1 LRSRRNTLKV
11 LLDTSFILPT
21 LGIDLGGEIDRGIR
35 RLRELEAEIYYSR
48 FSILEALWIASR
60 IARRGSFDYDR
71 FRVGLRSIMESG
83 RYNLVDEGCEV
94 FENAFK
100 LYMLGHR
107 DLIDNILYSI
117 SIALDI
123 KLLTVDRE
131 LIKFITDN
139 KLENTVVTPG
149 QL

>member
-1 LRSRRNTLKV
+1 
-11 LLDTSFILPT
+11 
-21 LGIDLGGEIDRGIR
+21 
-35 RLRELEAEIYYSR
+35 
-48 FSILEALWIASR
+48 
-60 IARRGSFDYDR
+60 
-71 FRVGLRSIMESG
+71 MESG
-83 RYNLVDEGCEV
+83 RYKLVDEGYEV

-139 KLENTVVTPG
+139 KLENTVVTPR